1 MTKQQVK
8 EILERV
14 LTWSPENQERVVRF
28 VQQVE
33 EGSSVDDITDEEWKL
48 IEERAV
54 RGDLAADDEVKR
66 LFDKYR
72 DA

>member
-1 MTKQQVK
+1 MTRQQVK

-14 LTWSPENQERVVRF
+14 LTWSPENQERIVRF

-48 IEERAV
+48 IEERAA
-54 RGDLAADDEVKR
+54 RGDLAADDEVKG

-72 DA
+72 GA

>member
-48 IEERAV
+48 IEERAE
-54 RGDLAADDEVKR
+54 RGDLAADDEVKG

-72 DA
+72 GA